1 MTALDLHRP
10 NTIFAILQ
18 GLKTTMNSQAK
29 PSQAKPSQ
37 AKPSQA
43 KQQCSACHEGICLK
57 LPPGSWSLH
66 DGFCKQSRNKQS
78 KPIFTKTLN

>member
-1 MTALDLHRP
+1 VHFLPFWVLISEIKLPWPMTALDLHRP

-43 KQQCSACHEGICLK
+43 AAQCLPLRDLSETSSRK
-57 LPPGSWSLH
+57 LEPP
-66 DGFCKQSRNKQS
+66 
-78 KPIFTKTLN
+78 